1 MDAGSALADGEA
13 GLTAVLTKPAAE
25 PEKRRSWIRGGDPLI
40 LLLSALCAL
49 FVLVA
54 ILAPYIAPYPPN
66 KTDILNASA
75 APSAEHLL
83 GTDDT
88 GRDILSRLIHGFRL
102 SLLGPTIVVAVAT
115 AIAIALALSSVW
127 IGGRY
132 DRIVARGLNL
142 LFSFPALLLAILCVA
157 IFGAGIVAP
166 SIALAIGFTPYIAR
180 VIRSV
185 ALRERRLP
193 YIEACELA
201 GMSGWRICIRHLLP
215 NVLPII
221 RAHVTIS
228 FGSALIDLAA
238 ISYLGLGVQPPNAEW
253 GLMVATGQSALL
265 AGHPWESLA
274 ACAAI
279 LVVVI
284 VVNMLGE
291 RMTTHAES
299 RS

>member
-1 MDAGSALADGEA
+1 M
-13 GLTAVLTKPAAE
+13 TAVLAKPNV
-25 PEKRRSWIRGGDPLI
+25 KTRTRRLLTMHGDPLVLALKI
-40 LLLSALCAL
+40 LCVL

-54 ILAPYIAPYPPN
+54 VFAPLIAPYPPN
-66 KTDILNASA
+66 QTDIFNASLG
-75 APSAEHLL
+75 PSGSHLL

-88 GRDILSRLIHGFRL
+88 GRDVLSRLIYGFRL

-115 AIAIALALSSVW
+115 TFAIGLSLSAVW
-127 IGGRY
+127 VGGRY

-157 IFGAGIVAP
+157 ILGAGVVAP

-185 ALRERRLP
+185 ALRERHLP
-193 YIEACELA
+193 YIEACQLA
-201 GMSGWRICIRHLLP
+201 GMSGWRICLRHLLP
-215 NVLPII
+215 NILPIV

-238 ISYLGLGVQPPNAEW
+238 ISYLGLGVQPPNSEW

-265 AGHPWESLA
+265 AGHPWESLS
-274 ACAAI
+274 ACATI
-279 LVVVI
+279 LLVVI
-284 VVNMLGE
+284 VVNILGE

>member
-1 MDAGSALADGEA
+1 MTD
-13 GLTAVLTKPAAE
+13 TAVAPGLPA
-25 PEKRRSWIRGGDPLI
+25 RRRLRLGDPVTA
-40 LLLSALCAL
+40 LLVALCL
-49 FVLVA
+49 GFVLVA
-54 ILAPYIAPYPPN
+54 VFAPPIAPWPPN

-75 APSAEHLL
+75 PPSAAHWL

-88 GRDILSRLIHGFRL
+88 GRDILSRLVFGFRL
-102 SLLGPTIVVAVAT
+102 SLLGPTVV
-115 AIAIALALSSVW
+115 IAIASVLAIALSLSAVW

-132 DRIVARGLNL
+132 DRIIARVLNL
-142 LFSFPALLLAILCVA
+142 LFAFPALLLAILCVA

-166 SIALAIGFTPYIAR
+166 SVALAIGFTPYMAR

-185 ALRERRLP
+185 ALRERHLP
-193 YIEACELA
+193 YIEACEVA
-201 GMSGWRICIRHLLP
+201 GMSGWRICLRHLLP
-215 NVLPII
+215 NILPII

-238 ISYLGLGVQPPNAEW
+238 ISYLGLGVQPPHAEW

-265 AGHPWESLA
+265 AGHPWESLS
-274 ACAAI
+274 ACAVI

-284 VVNMLGE
+284 TVNLLGE
-291 RMTTHAES
+291 RMTAQADA

>member
-1 MDAGSALADGEA
+1 MSTVLAKPNAEA
-13 GLTAVLTKPAAE
+13 G
-25 PEKRRSWIRGGDPLI
+25 RRRWPVPSGDPLI
-40 LLLSALCAL
+40 LALTAVCAL

-54 ILAPYIAPYPPN
+54 VFAPLIAPYPPN
-66 KTDILNASA
+66 RTDIFNASA
-75 APSAEHLL
+75 APSMAHLL

-88 GRDILSRLIHGFRL
+88 GRDILSRLIYGFRL
-102 SLLGPTIVVAVAT
+102 SLLGPTIVIAVAT
-115 AIAIALALSSVW
+115 TLAIALSLSAVW
-127 IGGRY
+127 VGGRY
-132 DRIVARGLNL
+132 DRAVARMLNL

-157 IFGAGIVAP
+157 ILGPGIVAP
-166 SIALAIGFTPYIAR
+166 SIALAVGFTPYIAR

-185 ALRERRLP
+185 ALRERHLP
-193 YIEACELA
+193 YIEACEVA
-201 GMSGWRICIRHLLP
+201 GMSGWRICLLHLLP
-215 NVLPII
+215 NIMPIV

-265 AGHPWESLA
+265 AGHPWESLS
-274 ACAAI
+274 ACALI
-279 LVVVI
+279 LIVVI

-291 RMTTHAES
+291 RMTTRAEA

>member
-1 MDAGSALADGEA
+1 MS
-13 GLTAVLTKPAAE
+13 AVLEKPTPEAA
-25 PEKRRSWIRGGDPLI
+25 KRRWLTLDDDPLI
-40 LLLSALCAL
+40 LALKLVCAL

-54 ILAPYIAPYPPN
+54 ICAPLIAPYPPN
-66 KTDILNASA
+66 QTDIFNASA
-75 APSAEHLL
+75 PPSMEHLL

-88 GRDILSRLIHGFRL
+88 GRDILSRLVYGFRL
-102 SLLGPTIVVAVAT
+102 SLLGPTIVIAVAT
-115 AIAIALALSSVW
+115 TLGIALSLSAVW
-127 IGGRY
+127 VGGRY
-132 DRIVARGLNL
+132 DRAVARMLNL

-157 IFGAGIVAP
+157 ILGPGIVAP
-166 SIALAIGFTPYIAR
+166 SIALAVGFTPYIAR

-185 ALRERRLP
+185 ALRERHLP
-193 YIEACELA
+193 YIEACEVA
-201 GMSGWRICIRHLLP
+201 GMPGWRICTRHLLP
-215 NVLPII
+215 NILPIV

-238 ISYLGLGVQPPNAEW
+238 ISYLGLGVQPPNSEW

-265 AGHPWESLA
+265 AGHPWESLS

-279 LVVVI
+279 LLVVI

-291 RMTTHAES
+291 RMTTRAES